1 MKTFKLNTFTK
12 TAAILSTVVAL
23 TAQAD
28 IAVTDTDTTS
38 FDIGGEILPECK
50 VSNSA
55 LSAATS
61 LDLSSTDA
69 QSAANVSIWCNT
81 GQGTA
86 STTYSSQNAGYL
98 VNEDGKKIAYK
109 IDIDG
114 TASDL
119 ALTSDR
125 TVNQQSGA
133 GTDGADATKT
143 VSIKPVVTGFEY
155 AGTYSDTIEVTV
167 AYN

>member
-1 MKTFKLNTFTK
+1 MKTFTK
-12 TAAILSTVVAL
+12 TIALLSTVVAL

-28 IAVTDTDTTS
+28 IAVSDTDSTS
-38 FDIGGEILPECK
+38 FDIGGEIQPECK

-55 LSAATS
+55 LNTATA

-69 QSAANVSIWCNT
+69 QTAANVSIWCNT

-86 STTYSSQNAGYL
+86 STTYSSQNAGFL
-98 VNEDGKKIAYK
+98 VNESGKKIAYK

-114 TASDL
+114 TANDL
-119 ALTSDR
+119 ALTSDQ
-125 TVNQQSGA
+125 TVAQQSGQ
-133 GTDGADATKT
+133 GVEGADATKA
-143 VSIKPVVTGFEY
+143 VSIKPVVTGFEF

>member
-1 MKTFKLNTFTK
+1 MKNLTK
-12 TAAILSTVVAL
+12 TIALLSTVAAL
-23 TAQAD
+23 SAQAN
-28 IAVTDTDTTS
+28 ISVTDTDKTS
-38 FDIGGEILPECK
+38 FDIGGEIQPECK

-55 LSAATS
+55 LSSATA
-61 LDLSSTDA
+61 LDLSSTSA
-69 QSAANVSIWCNT
+69 QTAANVSIWCNT
-81 GQGTA
+81 GQAAA
-86 STTYSSQNAGYL
+86 STTYSSQNAGFL
-98 VNEDGKKIAYK
+98 VNETGKKIAYK

-119 ALTSDR
+119 ALTSDQ
-125 TVNQQSGA
+125 VVSQESGQ
-133 GTDGADATKT
+133 GVEGADASKS